1 MFMLESMTWYFPRHA
16 LGLAWVR
23 WSTFCL
29 LARPEVDGEE
39 GGGSLA
45 QAGVGCEVAP
55 SLFYGG
61 NIQEEPGVEEH
72 VTSFQVR
79 RVGNSP

>member
-1 MFMLESMTWYFPRHA
+1 MLESMTWYFPRHA
-16 LGLAWVR
+16 LGLAWHGYGGQPFVSWR
-23 WSTFCL
+23 VLKWTG
-29 LARPEVDGEE
+29 RR